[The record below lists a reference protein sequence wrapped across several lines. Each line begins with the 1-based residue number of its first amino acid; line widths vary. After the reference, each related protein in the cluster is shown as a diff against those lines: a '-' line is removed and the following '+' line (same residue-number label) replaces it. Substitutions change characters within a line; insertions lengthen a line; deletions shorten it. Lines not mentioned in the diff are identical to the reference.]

1 MWLYLRPAR
10 SCLQYCTA
18 LSAITDKR
26 EIGKII
32 ITFLFSLSKG
42 LTRVHVVGHS
52 LGGKVAAVA
61 ALHLAEEERLKKS
74 RGSDLD
80 TAAKGDDN
88 DSDSDKERII
98 EIMSLTLIDVSPVD
112 YADDEAFG
120 EVFRTLDIVEV
131 LNDQLPSIGT
141 EPLSVDST
149 STSGGERERGRERAA
164 DRAGPQARNMLS
176 NLLGGRVEDP
186 MLKAFL
192 LASIQPIDER
202 NKIGAKEG
210 DLGGLGSSIRD
221 VMNKIQSTK
230 ELLHAHRVGRGQ
242 LSGEAESDS
251 NSDSNSRASGA
262 GSGSMGGFEWK
273 FSVEGIARF
282 RNQLGGWPTRYSNDD
297 DDDDDDG
304 DDSAEAEAVAGA
316 GIKSDLRAAGKN
328 DQRKRIRAVDILA
341 EEKEGETVRVRE
353 TVTPYTNPVL
363 VMKGALS
370 KFVKS
375 SHIAPIA
382 SLFPLFTLLTVR
394 DAGHW
399 LHFEKP
405 KESSESLVKF
415 IRRVEDRHREINSKK
430 T

>member
-1 MWLYLRPAR
+1 M
-10 SCLQYCTA
+10 
-18 LSAITDKR
+18 
-26 EIGKII
+26 
-32 ITFLFSLSKG
+32 
-42 LTRVHVVGHS
+42 TRVHVVGHS

-61 ALHLAEEERLKKS
+61 ALHLAEEEEERLKES
-74 RGSDLD
+74 RGSDLGD
-80 TAAKGDDN
+80 KGKDK
-88 DSDSDKERII
+88 DKERII

-112 YADDEAFG
+112 YAGDEAFG

-131 LNDQLPSIGT
+131 LNEQLPFIGT
-141 EPLSVDST
+141 EPLSDDGST
-149 STSGGERERGRERAA
+149 PSSGGDRERARDKAA
-164 DRAGPQARNMLS
+164 DRAGPHARNMLS
-176 NLLGGRVEDP
+176 SLLGARVEDP

-192 LASIQPIDER
+192 LASIQPIDRR
-202 NKIGAKEG
+202 NKIEVGAMAVDGG

-230 ELLHAHRVGRGQ
+230 KLHHPHKVALGLGIGLGVGVGQ
-242 LSGEAESDS
+242 ISGAGESGS
-251 NSDSNSRASGA
+251 NSSNRASGS
-262 GSGSMGGFEWK
+262 GSGSIGGFEWK

-282 RNQLGGWPTRYSNDD
+282 REQLGGWPTRYSNDD
-297 DDDDDDG
+297 DDNDDHDN
-304 DDSAEAEAVAGA
+304 AEAGSIE
-316 GIKSDLRAAGKN
+316 SDLRAAASKN
-328 DQRKRIRAVDILA
+328 DQRKRSRAVDILQ
-341 EEKEGETVRVRE
+341 EGGEGEGTSVSAVSTV

-382 SLFPLFTLLTVR
+382 TLFPLFTLLTVR

-405 KESSESLVKF
+405 KESSESLIKF
-415 IRRVEDRHREINSKK
+415 IRRVEDRHREINNSK